1 MPKSRLRLRRRV
13 QLLALAFVALI
24 GLDVLAAVQLT
35 VVRDRT
41 ARLVEN
47 KLSPAR
53 AEVAAALNSLISQAK
68 GQRDY
73 LITGAPQQLDAYLTG
88 RSTTARSL
96 KRVRELIA
104 TEGALVQGVDEASQ
118 AVMRW
123 QDEVAQPE
131 IAAKQ
136 SGRSVDAATLVA
148 AEGGARRFEAATN
161 TIDALRRGV
170 NTKLNEAEV
179 QRDRSRALTTRVLV
193 ASLVI
198 GLGIA
203 VVTRFLIGRWITQPL
218 DELRRSV
225 AQVAGGDL
233 DHQIEPVG
241 PPDLSEVAV
250 GVEAMRRRIL
260 TELDDAD
267 RARGAL
273 ARRGLVV
280 LTLRDELAASKTP
293 LPEGWVVAS
302 RFDPAEGILAGDWW
316 DLMALRDT
324 RLALAL
330 VDVAGHGA
338 ATGVFALRTKQL
350 VLAALRQGYD
360 PGAAWS
366 WVHDHLGEV
375 GDQFLTGVAVTID
388 PATGACRWASAG
400 HPEMLLVAPNGKDV
414 ELLEATGP
422 IVGPI
427 PPGWTTSDAMIPPGG
442 ILLAYTDGLTE
453 ARDDDGDQFGVDRL
467 VDVVRGAAKGGDPA
481 AIADACMAAA
491 RRHSAGGFLDD
502 VTVVAVGRSRT

>member
-1 MPKSRLRLRRRV
+1 
-13 QLLALAFVALI
+13 VALI
-24 GLDVLAAVQLT
+24 GLDVLAAIQLT

-41 ARLVEN
+41 AREVEQ

-53 AEVAAALNSLISQAK
+53 AEVAALLNSLISQAK

-73 LITGAPQQLDAYLTG
+73 LITGSTSQLDAYLTG

-96 KRVRELIA
+96 DRLRSLLA
-104 TEGALVQGVDEASQ
+104 TEPDLVGGVDEASKAVVVWQ
-118 AVMRW
+118 A
-123 QDEVAQPE
+123 EVAEPE

-136 SGRSVDAATLVA
+136 SGRSADATTLVA
-148 AEGGARRFEAATN
+148 AEGVARRFEAATA
-161 TIDALRRGV
+161 TIDDIRRGV
-170 NTKLNEAEV
+170 NTKLTDAE
-179 QRDRSRALTTRVLV
+179 QLRDHARALTTRVLV

-198 GLGIA
+198 GLGIL
-203 VVTRFLIGRWITQPL
+203 VVTRFLIGRWITRPL
-218 DELRRSV
+218 EELRRSV

-233 DHQIEPVG
+233 EHQIEPVG
-241 PPDLSEVAV
+241 PPELEETAL

-293 LPEGWVVAS
+293 LPDGWVVAS
-302 RFDPAEGILAGDWW
+302 RFAPAEGILAGDWW
-316 DLMALRDT
+316 DVMAPRED

-360 PGAAWS
+360 PGAMWE
-366 WVHDHLGEV
+366 WVHGHLGEASE
-375 GDQFLTGVAVTID
+375 QFLTGVAVTLD
-388 PATGACRWASAG
+388 PATGTCRWASAG
-400 HPEMLLVAPNGKDV
+400 HPDMLLVAPDGRTV
-414 ELLEATGP
+414 ERLEATGP

-427 PPGWTTSDAMIPPGG
+427 PPGWETEDAVIPLGAT
-442 ILLAYTDGLTE
+442 LLAYTDGVIE
-453 ARDDDGDQFGVDRL
+453 ARDETGEQFGVDRL
-467 VDVVRGAAKGGDPA
+467 VDVVKGAARAGGPA
-481 AIADACMAAA
+481 EIADACMAAA
-491 RRHSAGGFLDD
+491 RRHSSGGFLDD
-502 VTVVAVGRSRT
+502 VTIVAIGRSRP